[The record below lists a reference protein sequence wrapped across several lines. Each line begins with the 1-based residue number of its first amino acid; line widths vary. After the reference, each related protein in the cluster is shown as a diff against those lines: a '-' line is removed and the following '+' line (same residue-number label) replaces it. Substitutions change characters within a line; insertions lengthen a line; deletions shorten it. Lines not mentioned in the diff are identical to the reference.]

1 MKTVFPS
8 YRQMAAG
15 RGEGC
20 VLTWRFRPSIRRSAI
35 KLKGLNSVFL
45 NGTAYK
51 LYFTTMISPPAKP
64 IPPLPRVPYRHCC
77 RPIYIGISYE
87 VGQPSARVGSIWV
100 VNHTETRASSF
111 LSESRS
117 ASTTRSASSDVFFP
131 TTDEL
136 AQGATGASFLLFGLS
151 DLAFKRKLCCSQTQ
165 VGCGNVGRARGLQR

>member
-64 IPPLPRVPYRHCC
+64 TAPT
-77 RPIYIGISYE
+77 
-87 VGQPSARVGSIWV
+87 PSA
-100 VNHTETRASSF
+100 A
-111 LSESRS
+111 
-117 ASTTRSASSDVFFP
+117 P
-131 TTDEL
+131 T
-136 AQGATGASFLLFGLS
+136 LL
-151 DLAFKRKLCCSQTQ
+151 QTNIYRDI
-165 VGCGNVGRARGLQR
+165 V